1 MSAINSTSISEQIA
15 DLDATVAGLSAEADD
30 LALPAVGGDKEAI
43 ARLSELR
50 AKIGQASADR
60 IVLFKAQK
68 AAERGEAK
76 AVSEADQAARA
87 AHMEAARDRIGH
99 ILDAAR
105 RADEL
110 VSELR
115 AVLVDIDET
124 ETTIARELR
133 ASGLRDLG
141 PVVGRRGLADVVVG
155 NVQGVTD
162 GTDKFRRQRT
172 AFDVATAAWREF
184 QEPANV

>member
-15 DLDATVAGLSAEADD
+15 NLDATVASLSAEADD
-30 LALPAVGGDKEAI
+30 LALPAVGGDKEAV

-60 IVLFKAQK
+60 IVLSKARN
-68 AAERGEAK
+68 AAERDEAK
-76 AVSEADQAARA
+76 AISEADRAARA
-87 AHMEAARDRIGH
+87 AHMKAARDRIAH
-99 ILDAAR
+99 ILDCAR
-105 RADEL
+105 RADDL

-115 AVLVDIDET
+115 TVLVDIDQT
-124 ETTIARELR
+124 EIIISRELR
-133 ASGLRDLG
+133 ASGLSDLG
-141 PVVGRRGLADVVVG
+141 ARVGRRGLADVVVG